1 MSTKRTLTVLLDTN
15 VWLDYYLPDRIGN
28 REAYQLIDS
37 LINSNAQI
45 AYSPL
50 STKDV
55 YYLIMKALKSAV
67 RQSGNELD
75 DPQSLSIREY
85 AWGCIDNMTQNAVSL
100 PIDERVVWMAR
111 KSKGIVPDYEDGL
124 VVGAGELAD
133 VDYLVTSDKRL
144 LSNPQIKALSVEAM
158 NDYLVKVKL

>member
-1 MSTKRTLTVLLDTN
+1 MNAKRTLTVLIDTN
-15 VWLDYYLPDRIGN
+15 VWLDYYLPDRKGN
-28 REAYQLIDS
+28 REAYELIDC
-37 LINSNAQI
+37 LLDADAQI
-45 AYSPL
+45 TYSPL

-55 YYLIMKALKSAV
+55 YYLIMKALKRTV
-67 RQSGNELD
+67 RQPDNELND
-75 DPQSLSIREY
+75 LQALSIREY
-85 AWGCIDNMTQNAVSL
+85 AWGCIDNMMQNAVSL